1 MSNRTATVLLLLF
14 LTPFQLLCQTQQKWQ
29 AQWIHVPH
37 QPEKEFGVYLFRKS
51 IDLAIAPS
59 SFIIHVSADNRYK
72 LYVNT
77 TLVSLGPTRGDLF
90 HWNYETVDISKYL
103 KPGKN
108 IIAALVWNEGEL
120 KPLAQIS
127 DQTAFVLQG
136 NSTQETILNTNASW
150 KCQRDSAFQQLRV
163 EGIYGYYAAGPGEFM
178 TMKYHP
184 KDWNKIE
191 FNDAAWGNAATLFS
205 GLPKGV
211 FDWASGWM
219 LVPSPLPPME
229 LQYERLVSLR
239 KAEGAKVPPNFPASK
254 ISVEIP
260 ANKTVSLL
268 LDQSHLTNAYFTLM
282 MSKGSD
288 AEITVKYAEALYDTA
303 NNKGNR
309 NTVEGK
315 RFVGYKDKII
325 SDGTTHQEFTSR
337 WWRTYRYV
345 EINVVTKNEA
355 LVIDDVYGTFTGYP
369 FQNKSTFQ
377 ANDKSL
383 NPILDIG
390 WRTARLCAV
399 ETYMD
404 CPYYEQLQ
412 YVGDT
417 RIQALVSLYNSGDD
431 KLMRNAISQMDN
443 SRLAEG
449 ITLSR
454 YPTSMHQEI
463 PPFSLWWIGML
474 RDYWWYRNDVAF
486 VKDKLQGMRGVL
498 SFFKKYQ
505 QADGSLQNP
514 PYWNFSDWCQGK
526 GWYGGVAPKGVNG
539 NSSILDLQL
548 LWAYQIAAELE
559 TNIGMKEYA
568 DQYSASAEQL
578 KNTIQKT
585 YWNQEK
591 NIYADTPEKDAFS
604 QHANALAILTG
615 VVPADVMDKLAVKLL
630 KDTSMVQAS
639 IYFKYYV
646 HLALVKAGLGNDYI
660 SWLGKWR
667 ENIDLGL
674 TTWAEMSN
682 VSKSRSD
689 CHAWGASP
697 NIEFYRT
704 VLGIDSDAPGFQE
717 IKIEPHL
724 GKMKM
729 AKGEIPHPNGVIQV
743 SYSFQKKKWNIEINL
758 PTNTKGKFIWQGKT
772 NALASGKNVFV
783 L

>member
-1 MSNRTATVLLLLF
+1 MNHRTATVLLVLF
-14 LTPFQLLCQTQQKWQ
+14 LLSFQLHCQVQQKWK

-37 QPEKEFGVYLFRKS
+37 QPGKEFGVYLFRKS
-51 IDLAIAPS
+51 IDLEIVPS
-59 SFIIHVSADNRYK
+59 TFIIHVSADNRYK

-77 TLVSLGPTRGDLF
+77 TLVSLGPARGDLF
-90 HWNYETVDISKYL
+90 HWNYETVDIARYL

-108 IIAALVWNEGEL
+108 IVAALVWNEGEL

-136 NSTQETILNTNASW
+136 NSTNEAILNTDASW
-150 KCQRDSAFQQLRV
+150 KCLRDSAFQQLRV
-163 EGIYGYYAAGPGEFM
+163 EGIYGYYAAGPGEFVI
-178 TMKYHP
+178 MKNHP
-184 KDWNKIE
+184 RDWNKVE
-191 FNDAAWGNAATLFS
+191 FNDAAWENSATLFS
-205 GLPKGV
+205 GLPKGA
-211 FDWASGWM
+211 FDWAAGWM
-219 LVPSPLPPME
+219 LIPSPLPAME

-239 KAEGAKVPPNFPASK
+239 KAEGIQVPPNFPASK
-254 ISVEIP
+254 ISFKIP
-260 ANKTVSLL
+260 ANKTVTLL
-268 LDQSHLTNAYFTLM
+268 LDQSHLTNAYFTLI
-282 MSKGSD
+282 MSKGNE
-288 AEITVKYAEALYDTA
+288 AEITVKYAESLYEAD

-309 NTVEGK
+309 NIVEGK

-325 SDGTTHQEFTSR
+325 SDGNMHQEFTSR

-345 EINVVTKNEA
+345 ELSIATKDEA
-355 LVIDDVYGTFTGYP
+355 LTIDDIYGTFTGYP
-369 FQNKSTFQ
+369 FKNKAVFQ
-377 ANDKSL
+377 SDDKSL

-431 KLMRNAISQMDN
+431 KLMRNAICQMDN

-449 ITLSR
+449 ITFSR

-486 VKDKLQGMRGVL
+486 VKDKLQGMRAVL
-498 SFFKKYQ
+498 SFFNKYQ
-505 QADGSLQNP
+505 QSDGSLQNP
-514 PYWNFSDWCQGK
+514 PYWNFSDWCRSK
-526 GWYGGVAPKGVNG
+526 GWYGGVAPIGMNG
-539 NSSILDLQL
+539 NSSVLDLQL

-585 YWNQEK
+585 YWDNEK
-591 NIYADTPEKDAFS
+591 NLYADTPEKNLFS

-615 VVPADVMDKLAVKLL
+615 VASDDRIDNLAAKLL
-630 KDTSMVQAS
+630 NDTSMVQAS

-646 HLALVKAGLGNDYI
+646 HRALIKAGRGNEYI

-674 TTWAEMSN
+674 TTWAEMSD
-682 VSKSRSD
+682 VSRSRSD

-704 VLGIDSDAPGFQE
+704 VLGIESDAPGFQE

-724 GKMKM
+724 GNMKM
-729 AKGEIPHPNGVIQV
+729 AKGEMPHPNGVVQV
-743 SYSFQKKKWNIEINL
+743 SYILQKKKWNVEINL
-758 PTNTKGKFIWQGKT
+758 PTNTKGKFIWQGKAT
-772 NALASGKNVFV
+772 ELVSGKNVFV
-783 L
+783 F